1 MKKVLAVAIVGV
13 LVLSL
18 TGCSNVIIGGLI
30 DIIFPDTE
38 MKGQDGDIFA
48 DLGGISE
55 RNVAVP
61 DALIGM
67 EVEAEF
73 HNYYEYDIVSHNYDP
88 ETRIDTVSVE
98 VIVSYP
104 YLPYRIDRSSG
115 TCYFMYN
122 KSSDTWSKYQD
133 SRWTSLTGELLEEKL
148 VGTTWEGEFA
158 NTDSSGVWY
167 EIKINGI
174 DFDVGLISVHLVASG
189 IKGGKTIDV
198 ETTQTLS
205 LDKRGGSAVVYYV
218 FDVELGELFFR
229 FELSGKGVEGV
240 SVRSR

>member
-1 MKKVLAVAIVGV
+1 MKKVLAVVIVGV

-38 MKGQDGDIFA
+38 MKGEDGDIFA

-55 RNVAVP
+55 QNVAVP

-73 HNYYEYDIVSHNYDP
+73 KEYYEYDILSHYYDP

-98 VIVSYP
+98 VIISKSYAP
-104 YLPYRIDRSSG
+104 YYIERSSG

-133 SRWTSLTGELLEEKL
+133 SGWSNLTVEFLEEKL

-158 NTDSSGVWY
+158 NTDSSGVRY

-174 DFDVGLISVHLVASG
+174 DFDAGLISVHLVASG
-189 IKGGKTIDV
+189 IKGRETIDV
-198 ETTQTLS
+198 ETTQTLR
-205 LDKRGGSAVVYYV
+205 LDQEGAAYYV
-218 FDVELGELFFR
+218 FYPELGDLH
-229 FELSGKGVEGV
+229 FEFDLTGKGVKGV
-240 SVRSR
+240 SVWSR